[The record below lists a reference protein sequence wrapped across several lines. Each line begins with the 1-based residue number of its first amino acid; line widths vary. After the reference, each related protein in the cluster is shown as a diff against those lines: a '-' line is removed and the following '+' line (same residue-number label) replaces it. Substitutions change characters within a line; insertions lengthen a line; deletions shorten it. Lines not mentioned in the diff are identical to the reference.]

1 MMFSFFL
8 LLGLAAS
15 NCFAQPVQLPQTVIS
30 EGIRSGACPSSE
42 VLVGARSNISAA
54 IQAILQD
61 TRPPCPCG
69 GPGPWNRIAQLDM
82 SDPNQQCPSN
92 WRLISTPVRTCGRP
106 VTTGSCESAIF
117 PSNGR
122 SYSRVCGRIV
132 AYQQGNTIAFNPSIL
147 GNPGLENIYIDGISL
162 THGAAGSRQHIWS
175 FVTAFVETGH
185 HPMFSCA
192 CTDATITWPYQVP
205 SFIGDNYFCDTG
217 NPGPTFTDTE
227 V

>member
-1 MMFSFFL
+1 MVDQL
-8 LLGLAAS
+8 LQGLV
-15 NCFAQPVQLPQTVIS
+15 NPLEWQ
-30 EGIRSGACPSSE
+30 
-42 VLVGARSNISAA
+42 VLLARVWKNSCLSAREYYC
-54 IQAILQD
+54 IQ
-61 TRPPCPCG
+61 
-69 GPGPWNRIAQLDM
+69 
-82 SDPNQQCPSN
+82 
-92 WRLISTPVRTCGRP
+92 
-106 VTTGSCESAIF
+106 
-117 PSNGR
+117 
-122 SYSRVCGRIV
+122 SY
-132 AYQQGNTIAFNPSIL
+132 SIL

-192 CTDATITWPYQVP
+192 CTDVTNTWPYQVP